1 MYKFRKRKKDWMIKE
16 NNIEFL
22 KKMRKELGYMCNNS
36 KHNWKMMWVS
46 KKKWGDW
53 DKWVI
58 IKINKFR
65 NGNQDASKNKKSKQ
79 IGRWEAV
86 NDDLLNIDPILLLF
100 DRNMIQLLKNKSF
113 DYNNDTFFV
122 IFYNRIGR

>member
-1 MYKFRKRKKDWMIKE
+1 MIKE

-22 KKMRKELGYMCNNS
+22 KKMRKELGYMCNNF